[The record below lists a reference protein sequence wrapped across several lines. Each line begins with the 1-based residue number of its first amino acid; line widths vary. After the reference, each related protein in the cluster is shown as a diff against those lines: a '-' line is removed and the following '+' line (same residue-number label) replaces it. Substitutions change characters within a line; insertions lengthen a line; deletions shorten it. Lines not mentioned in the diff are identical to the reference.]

1 MFNKVFKTILGSR
14 FSFPC
19 LLSKDSLSC
28 PIAGNCLR
36 LQYTLSDQDIFNSGL
51 ELNLGTDVE
60 LQDLVIQ

>member
-28 PIAGNCLR
+28 PITGKRLR
-36 LQYTLSDQDIFNSGL
+36 LQYTLSGQDSFNSGL
-51 ELNLGTDVE
+51 KLDLGADVE